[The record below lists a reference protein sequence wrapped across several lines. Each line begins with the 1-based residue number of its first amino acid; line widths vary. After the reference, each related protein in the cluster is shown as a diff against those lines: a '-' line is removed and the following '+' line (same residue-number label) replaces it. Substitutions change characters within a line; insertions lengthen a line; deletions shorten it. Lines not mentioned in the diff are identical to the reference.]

1 MIWNIF
7 EYGATII
14 EACIYS
20 NFMLKFLGTKK
31 YNYKWC
37 FLIILLFDV
46 GITMLF
52 NHFTNFEGALCLI
65 RIGINF
71 ILAMFLLNG
80 TMFEKIFAALSLDIL
95 ALLISFISLKSLG
108 WLSDRT
114 IEEMIEYRGLIRL
127 LNLFITKALLFTATQ
142 MLLKLKSNKKYSLSI
157 NEWIT
162 ISVIF
167 LITMSIGLGVFRV
180 NLDMGISS
188 ESPLSV
194 GIGLGLIS
202 INVLIYIL
210 MKRISEKNTEN
221 TELLIDKMQN
231 EIYKVQYEGFD
242 KQYSEMRKIRH
253 DMENHLQYV
262 SMLIAQKDY
271 EEANDYISDIL
282 KHRLNFGISRI
293 RTGNKVIDT
302 VANMKLIQCKNEN
315 INTIVTTGHIE
326 TSINDID
333 MCSLLG
339 NIFDNAIE
347 ACRKVDGEKELHF
360 EVIQKKG
367 YINIIMKNTIQS
379 PVLENNPD
387 LSTTKKQK
395 DIHGYGVKN
404 VKDIV
409 KRHNGMVE
417 FFEKDKMF
425 IADIW
430 IPCKDFE

>member
-1 MIWNIF
+1 
-7 EYGATII
+7 
-14 EACIYS
+14 
-20 NFMLKFLGTKK
+20 
-31 YNYKWC
+31 
-37 FLIILLFDV
+37 
-46 GITMLF
+46 
-52 NHFTNFEGALCLI
+52 
-65 RIGINF
+65 
-71 ILAMFLLNG
+71 
-80 TMFEKIFAALSLDIL
+80 
-95 ALLISFISLKSLG
+95 
-108 WLSDRT
+108 
-114 IEEMIEYRGLIRL
+114 
-127 LNLFITKALLFTATQ
+127 
-142 MLLKLKSNKKYSLSI
+142 
-157 NEWIT
+157 
-162 ISVIF
+162 
-167 LITMSIGLGVFRV
+167 
-180 NLDMGISS
+180 
-188 ESPLSV
+188 
-194 GIGLGLIS
+194 
-202 INVLIYIL
+202 
-210 MKRISEKNTEN
+210 MKRISEKNTKN

-253 DMENHLQYV
+253 DMENHLQCV

-360 EVIQKKG
+360 EVMQKKG